1 MFKKLIFII
10 PVAIFTLISA
20 PINTYACDS
29 ACPEGQETCENP
41 CENDFNNLVTG
52 TIAEPT
58 GDTAEVLTTSENND
72 AAATPADELPEDT
85 IAAISESNENV
96 NNVENDETTAEKNPV
111 IAKIE
116 QLAEEKLGFTL
127 NSETWP
133 LVLSASALILTVI
146 LIIIINLVARSKARK
161 ATAKANHQDLANGL
175 LDL

>member
-20 PINTYACDS
+20 PAGAYACDFV
-29 ACPEGQETCENP
+29 CPEGQETCENP
-41 CENDFNNLVTG
+41 CPEEFAEQPIVG
-52 TIAEPT
+52 TVAEPT
-58 GDTAEVLTTSENND
+58 GDTAEILATTVDEET
-72 AAATPADELPEDT
+72 APAEVPTDNTAKPNPAT
-85 IAAISESNENV
+85 IAGPDENI
-96 NNVENDETTAEKNPV
+96 ETSADEKNPI

-133 LVLSASALILTVI
+133 LVLSASALIVTVI
-146 LIIIINLVARSKARK
+146 LIIIINLSARSKSRK
-161 ATAKANHQDLANGL
+161 ATAKADRQDLANGL

>member
-20 PINTYACDS
+20 PLSAHACDYV
-29 ACPEGQETCENP
+29 CPEGQETCENP
-41 CENDFNNLVTG
+41 CPDSFDGPIIG

-58 GDTAEVLTTSENND
+58 GDTAEILTTTADEED
-72 AAATPADELPEDT
+72 TAATTSTDETAEPDPAAVAGRDEDT
-85 IAAISESNENV
+85 ES
-96 NNVENDETTAEKNPV
+96 TTDEKNPV

-133 LVLSASALILTVI
+133 LVLSASTLILTVI

-161 ATAKANHQDLANGL
+161 ATAKADRQDLANGL

>member
-20 PINTYACDS
+20 PTSTYACDYV
-29 ACPEGQETCENP
+29 CPEGQETCENP
-41 CENDFNNLVTG
+41 CSNSFDGPIIG

-58 GDTAEVLTTSENND
+58 GDTAEILTTDETPDD
-72 AAATPADELPEDT
+72 APATTVDESQ
-85 IAAISESNENV
+85 ANELATLV
-96 NNVENDETTAEKNPV
+96 TTGENDETPVEKNPI

-146 LIIIINLVARSKARK
+146 LIIIINLIARSRARK
-161 ATAKANHQDLANGL
+161 ATAKADRQELANGL

>member
-10 PVAIFTLISA
+10 PVAIFILISA
-20 PINTYACDS
+20 PSITYACDYV
-29 ACPEGQETCENP
+29 CPEGQETCANP
-41 CENDFNNLVTG
+41 CAEESEELITG

-58 GDTAEVLTTSENND
+58 GDTAEILTVDETPDD
-72 AAATPADELPEDT
+72 APTATVDESQ
-85 IAAISESNENV
+85 ANELATLV
-96 NNVENDETTAEKNPV
+96 TTGENDETPVEKNPI

-133 LVLSASALILTVI
+133 LVLSATALITTVI
-146 LIIIINLVARSKARK
+146 LIIIINLVARSKSRK
-161 ATAKANHQDLANGL
+161 ATAKADRQELANGL